1 MLRSMTLSRRSGIKF
16 LNSGES
22 ILLGV
27 ALVFI
32 GWSGVAKTR
41 IRPIEYTSS
50 SKSSLQTIAQQA
62 RQLESLMEFL
72 GQPFTRA
79 EKEGIN
85 RAIADTDPN
94 KSVEQI
100 ESLLDK
106 HALVVVLINPESRVS
121 VTRGEADA
129 ELIQDG
135 ARLFLVKI
143 VNDAGIR
150 SPIQVNSPNSGPV
163 FRSVSGSAPRPPAPS
178 LSAADIRERWADISL
193 LHGGV
198 LAPLLPND
206 LDIQTRIDEKLAAL
220 QTPVP
225 RLPDDLGVEDHPQL
239 SGSGVE
245 YRILVIYSRDTGQ
258 RSAKLSFDIGRG
270 TQDTGE
276 TSIFFN
282 IAPSAKIK
290 LHVLDDNGQPT
301 MASFIVRDSFDRIYP
316 NPSKRLA
323 PDFYFEPQVYRA
335 DGEFISLP
343 PGSFSATFTGGPEY
357 ITETQNFTIDANG
370 PPELTF
376 HLKRWINPADR
387 GWYSGDSH
395 IHANGC
401 AHYAD
406 PTLGVSPEDMDRQV
420 RGEHLN
426 VASVLNWGPD
436 YYFQRQFFRGRQDN
450 ELSRPDALLH
460 YDLEVSGFPSSHAG
474 HPVLLN
480 LADQDYPGSKQIED
494 WPSWELPIFRWAK
507 SQGATVGYA
516 HAGGGLAL
524 GNDVLPNFEIPPFD
538 APGANEYIVDVT
550 YPNTVDF
557 IDVGD
562 GPYPYDLN
570 IWYHTLNVGFRTR
583 IAGETDF
590 PCIYDTRVGMARTYA
605 KVVGESLTYSKW
617 LEAIR
622 DGESYVSDGR
632 SHLMDL
638 TVNGIEIGTHGSEV
652 DLSGPGDVQVEV
664 KAAAYLDPI
673 PDQEIRHATFEWEP
687 YWSTERARIG
697 DTRRVPVEV
706 IANGDV
712 VARQVIDANGSV
724 QTLKFGV
731 PVGQSSWIALRIVPS
746 SHTNP
751 IFVIVGGKPV
761 RASRRSAEWCL
772 AGVNQCWSQK
782 APRISKQELPE
793 AEKAYEHARQV
804 YRTLID
810 DSKVE

>member
-1 MLRSMTLSRRSGIKF
+1 MKLA
-16 LNSGES
+16 NSGEA
-22 ILLGV
+22 LFLGV
-27 ALVFI
+27 TLSFI
-32 GWSGVAKTR
+32 GWWGAANAPTH
-41 IRPIEYTSS
+41 PAEN
-50 SKSSLQTIAQQA
+50 KSSQKNLLQPIAYQA
-62 RQLESLMEFL
+62 RQLESLLEFL
-72 GQPFTRA
+72 GQPFTQA

-85 RAIADTDPN
+85 RAIANPDPDEA
-94 KSVEQI
+94 VEQI
-100 ESLLDK
+100 EPILDK
-106 HALVVVLINPESRVS
+106 HALVVVSINPEGHVG
-121 VTRGEADA
+121 VMQGEANAD
-129 ELIQDG
+129 LIQNG
-135 ARLFLVKI
+135 TRPFFVKI
-143 VNDAGIR
+143 VNQAGIT
-150 SPIQVNSPNSGPV
+150 PPLHVNSPNSGPV
-163 FRSVSGSAPRPPAPS
+163 FKSVSESASRPPVPS
-178 LSAADIRERWADISL
+178 LSAADIRNRWADISL
-193 LHGGV
+193 LHEGI
-198 LAPLLPND
+198 LAPVLPND
-206 LDIQTRIDEKLAAL
+206 IDIQTRIDEKLAAL

-239 SGSGVE
+239 SGSSLE
-245 YRILVIYSRDTGQ
+245 YRILLIYSRDAGQ
-258 RSAKLSFDIGRG
+258 RSAKLSFDIGKG
-270 TQDTGE
+270 TQDSGT
-276 TSIFFN
+276 TSILFN
-282 IAPSAKIK
+282 IAPSPKIK

-301 MASFIVRDSFDRIYP
+301 MASFTFRDSLNRIYP

-343 PGSFSATFTGGPEY
+343 PGSFAATFTGGPEH
-357 ITETQNFTIDANG
+357 ITETQKFTVDANG
-370 PPELTF
+370 PHELTF
-376 HLKRWINPADR
+376 HLKRWINPADY

-436 YYFQRQFFRGRQDN
+436 YYYQRQFFRGRQDN

-480 LADQDYPGSKQIED
+480 LADQDYPGAKQIED

-507 SQGATVGYA
+507 SQGATVGFA
-516 HAGGGLAL
+516 HAAGGLAL
-524 GNDVLPNFEIPPFD
+524 GSNTLPNYEIPPFD
-538 APGANEYIVDVT
+538 EPGANEYIVDVT
-550 YPNTVDF
+550 YSNTVDF

-562 GPYPYDLN
+562 GPFPYDLN
-570 IWYHTLNVGFRTR
+570 IWYQTLNVGFRTR

-605 KVVGESLTYSKW
+605 KVDGGSLTYSKW

-638 TVNGIEIGTHGSEV
+638 TVNGTAIGAHGSEV
-652 DLSGPGDVQVEV
+652 DLPGPDEVRVEV
-664 KAAAYLDPI
+664 RAAAYLDPI
-673 PDQEIRHATFEWEP
+673 PDEKIRDAPFDWEP
-687 YWSTERARIG
+687 YWDTERARIG
-697 DTRRVPVEV
+697 DTRKVPVEV
-706 IANGDV
+706 IVNGEAAV
-712 VARQVIDANGSV
+712 RQVIDADGSV
-724 QTLKFGV
+724 HKLKLSI
-731 PVGQSSWIALRIVPS
+731 PIRQSSWLALRILPS

-751 IFVIVGGKPV
+751 IFIVVGGKPI

-772 AGVNQCWSQK
+772 AAVDQCWSQK
-782 APRISKQELPE
+782 APRISKYEFAE

-804 YRTLID
+804 YKTLID
-810 DSKVE
+810 ESKAE

>member
-1 MLRSMTLSRRSGIKF
+1 MKLVNTAKTF
-16 LNSGES
+16 V
-22 ILLGV
+22 LGV
-27 ALVFI
+27 TLFFI
-32 GWSGVAKTR
+32 GWWGAANVPTHAA
-41 IRPIEYTSS
+41 EN
-50 SKSSLQTIAQQA
+50 KSSPKNPLQPIAYQA
-62 RQLESLMEFL
+62 RQLESLLEFL
-72 GQPFTRA
+72 GQPFTQA

-85 RAIADTDPN
+85 RAIANRDSDEA
-94 KSVEQI
+94 VDQI
-100 ESLLDK
+100 ESILDK
-106 HALVVVLINPESRVS
+106 HALVVVTITPENRVG
-121 VTRGEADA
+121 VTRGEADTD
-129 ELIQDG
+129 LIQNG
-135 ARLFLVKI
+135 TRAFLVKI
-143 VNDAGIR
+143 VNEAGVTA
-150 SPIQVNSPNSGPV
+150 PLKVGSPNSGPV
-163 FRSVSGSAPRPPAPS
+163 FESVSESASRPPVPS
-178 LSAADIRERWADISL
+178 LSAADIRDRWAEISL
-193 LHGGV
+193 LHEGL

-206 LDIQTRIDEKLAAL
+206 LDIQTRIDEKLIAL

-225 RLPDDLGVEDHPQL
+225 GLPDDLGVEDHPQL
-239 SGSGVE
+239 SGSGLE
-245 YRILVIYSRDTGQ
+245 YRILLIYSRDAGL
-258 RSAKLSFDIGRG
+258 RSAKLSFNVDQG

-276 TSIFFN
+276 TSILFN
-282 IAPSAKIK
+282 VAPSPKIK

-301 MASFIVRDSFDRIYP
+301 MASFIFRDGFDRIYP
-316 NPSKRLA
+316 NPAKRLA

-343 PGSFSATFTGGPEY
+343 PGSFTATFTGGPEY
-357 ITETQNFTIDANG
+357 ITETQKFTVDANG
-370 PPELTF
+370 PHELTF

-401 AHYAD
+401 AHYAN

-436 YYFQRQFFRGRQDN
+436 YYYQRQFFRGRQDN

-480 LADQDYPGSKQIED
+480 LADQDYPGAKQIEY

-507 SQGATVGYA
+507 SQGATVGFA
-516 HAGGGLAL
+516 HAAGGLAL
-524 GNDVLPNFEIPPFD
+524 GSNTLPNYEMPPFD
-538 APGANEYIVDVT
+538 EPGANEYIVDVT

-562 GPYPYDLN
+562 GPFPYDLN
-570 IWYHTLNVGFRTR
+570 IWYQTLNVGFRTR
-583 IAGETDF
+583 IAGETEF
-590 PCIYDTRVGMARTYA
+590 PCIYDTRVGMGRTYA
-605 KVVGESLTYSKW
+605 KVDGGSLTYSKW

-638 TVNGIEIGTHGSEV
+638 TVNGIAIGTHGSEV
-652 DLSGPGDVQVEV
+652 DLPGPGEVQVEV

-673 PDQEIRHATFEWEP
+673 PDEKIRDAPFDWEP
-687 YWSTERARIG
+687 YWDTERARIG
-697 DTRRVPVEV
+697 DTRKVPVEA
-706 IANGDV
+706 ISNGEV
-712 VARQVIDANGSV
+712 VARQVIDADGSA
-724 QTLKFGV
+724 QKLKLSI
-731 PVGQSSWIALRIVPS
+731 PIRQSSWLALRIVPS

-751 IFVIVGGKPV
+751 IFVIVGGKPI

-772 AGVNQCWSQK
+772 AAVDQCWSQK

-804 YRTLID
+804 YKTLID
-810 DSKVE
+810 ESKAE

>member
-1 MLRSMTLSRRSGIKF
+1 MKLA
-16 LNSGES
+16 NSGKA

-27 ALVFI
+27 TLFVT
-32 GWSGVAKTR
+32 GWWGAANAQMHSTGYK
-41 IRPIEYTSS
+41 SS
-50 SKSSLQTIAQQA
+50 SNIPLQPIAYQA
-62 RQLESLMEFL
+62 RQLESLLEFL
-72 GQPFTRA
+72 GQPFTQA

-85 RAIADTDPN
+85 RANTNRNSDEA
-94 KSVEQI
+94 VEQI
-100 ESLLDK
+100 ESILDK
-106 HALVVVLINPESRVS
+106 HALVVVTINSQGRVG

-129 ELIQDG
+129 DLIQNG
-135 ARLFLVKI
+135 TRSFFVKI
-143 VNDAGIR
+143 VNQAGIT
-150 SPIQVNSPNSGPV
+150 STLQVNSPNSGPV
-163 FRSVSGSAPRPPAPS
+163 FKSVSESASRPPVPS
-178 LSAADIRERWADISL
+178 LSAADIRDRWADISL
-193 LHGGV
+193 LHEGI

-206 LDIQTRIDEKLAAL
+206 IDIQTRIDEKLAAL

-225 RLPDDLGVEDHPQL
+225 RLPDDLGVEDHPQF
-239 SGSGVE
+239 SGSSLE
-245 YRILVIYSRDTGQ
+245 YRILLIYSRDAGQ
-258 RSAKLSFDIGRG
+258 RSAKLSFDIGKG
-270 TQDTGE
+270 AQDTGE
-276 TSIFFN
+276 TSILFN
-282 IAPSAKIK
+282 IAPSPTIK

-301 MASFIVRDSFDRIYP
+301 MASFIFRDGFDRIYP

-335 DGEFISLP
+335 DGEYISLP
-343 PGSFSATFTGGPEY
+343 PGSFTATFTGGPEY
-357 ITETQNFTIDANG
+357 ITETQKFTVDANG
-370 PPELTF
+370 PHELIF
-376 HLKRWINPADR
+376 HLKRWINPSDH

-436 YYFQRQFFRGRQDN
+436 YYYQRQFFRGRQDN
-450 ELSRPDALLH
+450 ELSKPDALLH

-480 LADQDYPGSKQIED
+480 LADQDYPGAKQIED
-494 WPSWELPIFRWAK
+494 WPTWELPIFRWAK
-507 SQGATVGYA
+507 SQGATVGFA

-524 GNDVLPNFEIPPFD
+524 GSNTLPNFEIPPFD

-562 GPYPYDLN
+562 GPFPYDLN
-570 IWYHTLNVGFRTR
+570 VWYQTLNVGFRTR

-590 PCIYDTRVGMARTYA
+590 PCIYDTRVGMGRTYA
-605 KVVGESLTYSKW
+605 KVNGGSLTYSKW
-617 LEAIR
+617 LGAIR

-638 TVNGIEIGTHGSEV
+638 TANGTEIGTHGSEV
-652 DLSGPGDVQVEV
+652 DLPGPGEVQVEV

-673 PDQEIRHATFEWEP
+673 PDEKVRDSPFDWEP
-687 YWSTERARIG
+687 YWDAERARIG
-697 DTRRVPVEV
+697 DTRTVPVEV
-706 IANGDV
+706 ILNGEV
-712 VARQVIDANGSV
+712 VAQQAIDADGSI
-724 QTLKFGV
+724 QTLRFSV
-731 PVGQSSWIALRIVPS
+731 PIGQSSWIALRISPS

-751 IFVIVGGKPV
+751 IFVMVGSKPIC
-761 RASRRSAEWCL
+761 ASRRSAEWCL
-772 AGVNQCWSQK
+772 AAVDQCWSQK
-782 APRISKQELPE
+782 SPRISQHDLPE

-804 YRTLID
+804 YKTLID
-810 DSKVE
+810 ESKAK